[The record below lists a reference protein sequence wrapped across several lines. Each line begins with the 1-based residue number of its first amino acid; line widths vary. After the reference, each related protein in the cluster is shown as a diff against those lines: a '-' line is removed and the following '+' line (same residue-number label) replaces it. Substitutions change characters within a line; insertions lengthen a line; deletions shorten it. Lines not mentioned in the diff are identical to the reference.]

1 VRAEIGGAVREL
13 LRFGPPTRAV
23 GTSKTIRSLARIAGA
38 APSGEGIYVTRR
50 LRREHLGDIV
60 KRLGRMS
67 VAERAELPGV
77 SATRAHQL
85 LAGALVVE
93 GAMDLLRLD
102 RLDIAPWALREG
114 IILRRLDHLEADGP
128 LS

>member
-1 VRAEIGGAVREL
+1 
-13 LRFGPPTRAV
+13 
-23 GTSKTIRSLARIAGA
+23 
-38 APSGEGIYVTRR
+38 
-50 LRREHLGDIV
+50 
-60 KRLGRMS
+60 MS

>member
-1 VRAEIGGAVREL
+1 
-13 LRFGPPTRAV
+13 
-23 GTSKTIRSLARIAGA
+23 
-38 APSGEGIYVTRR
+38 
-50 LRREHLGDIV
+50 
-60 KRLGRMS
+60 
-67 VAERAELPGV
+67 
-77 SATRAHQL
+77 L

>member
-1 VRAEIGGAVREL
+1 MQDLQVIGVENGALVVASDDGTRFRLPIDDVLQSKVRQSI
-13 LRFGPPTRAV
+13 PDT
-23 GTSKTIRSLARIAGA
+23 
-38 APSGEGIYVTRR
+38 GEGRK
-50 LRREHLGDIV
+50 LAPAEL
-60 KRLGRMS
+60 KARLGRMS

-77 SATRAHQL
+77 SGTRAHQM